1 MGGLVGG
8 VDRRSKGISVA
19 FVESFPPVSRVDA
32 RLLVLGSMPGAASLA
47 AGRYYAHP
55 RNAFWPIAGA
65 LCGFDA
71 DAPYDERL
79 AGLMANGIALW
90 DVLAACERSG
100 SLDAAIDRAT
110 ARTNDFVAF
119 FAAHPH
125 LCAVACN
132 GGAAHDLFRRRV
144 LPQLVAAGFGTKT
157 IALPSTSPAHA
168 GRSLAQKR
176 AAWRRVLLPLLRPD
190 GPPRRRRSR
199 TDP

>member
-1 MGGLVGG
+1 M
-8 VDRRSKGISVA
+8 A
-19 FVESFPPVSRVDA
+19 FVESFAPIARADA
-32 RLLVLGSMPGAASLA
+32 RVLVLGSMPGAASLA

-55 RNAFWPIAGA
+55 RNAFWPIVGA
-65 LCGFDA
+65 LCGFDPA
-71 DAPYDERL
+71 APYNERL
-79 AGLMANGIALW
+79 VGLTAAGVALW
-90 DVLAACERSG
+90 DVLAACERPG

-176 AAWRRVLLPLLRPD
+176 VAWRRGLLPLLRPD